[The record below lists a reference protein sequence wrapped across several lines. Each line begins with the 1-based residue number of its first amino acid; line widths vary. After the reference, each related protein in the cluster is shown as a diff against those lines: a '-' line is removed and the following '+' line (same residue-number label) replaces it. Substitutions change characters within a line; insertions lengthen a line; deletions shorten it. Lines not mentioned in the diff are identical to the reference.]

1 MDTVWAILFSAL
13 LGAVFTAFLV
23 WVLTTRSRKLD
34 QERSKATL
42 YYASKE
48 AELTAREI
56 RNKAEL
62 EIEKKWTELRNTET
76 RTTLELEQRQAEI
89 EQQKKLLAEEQAAL
103 DAKKERFEHES
114 ASLRRGRQRVGRMI
128 RTYRSLMEEVGKM
141 SAEEIRT
148 NLFAQVQ
155 QECEDEIRHF
165 RRELLERSD
174 NEVEMEA
181 RKILITAMQR
191 VSSGPN
197 SDAIAAMIDI
207 SNAEMK
213 GRIIG
218 REGRNIKCFEATTG
232 TTIMIDESPD
242 SLLISCFDP
251 VRREVAKIALE
262 ALIADGRIHP
272 TSIEEAIS
280 KAREQVDAEVI
291 RYGEEA
297 IDQLGLTGVHHEI
310 LTVLGRLKYR
320 FSFNQNVLD
329 HSIEVA
335 FLSSMLAAELGL
347 DPVIAKRAGLFH
359 DIGKAVDQEYEGS
372 HAAIGAELLRRH
384 GEPQAI
390 VNAVAAHHEEVP
402 AETPYAGLL
411 IAADTLS
418 ATRPGVRAETQ
429 KNYLLRLE
437 RLEQLASTLP
447 GVEQAYAIQAGREIR
462 VIVSPDAIQDEDA
475 RKLARTIR
483 MKIEEELQY
492 PSVIKVTVIREQRF
506 VETAK

>member
-1 MDTVWAILFSAL
+1 MFLLFIENSSADGMDTVWSILFSAL

-114 ASLRRGRQRVGRMI
+114 ASLRLGRQRVGRMI

-165 RRELLERSD
+165 RRELLERSEK
-174 NEVEMEA
+174 EVEMEA

-191 VSSGPN
+191 LSSGPN
-197 SDAIAAMIDI
+197 NDAIAAMIDI
-207 SNAEMK
+207 PNAEMK

-242 SLLISCFDP
+242 SSIMIVVPVVASKHLIF
-251 VRREVAKIALE
+251 
-262 ALIADGRIHP
+262 
-272 TSIEEAIS
+272 
-280 KAREQVDAEVI
+280 
-291 RYGEEA
+291 
-297 IDQLGLTGVHHEI
+297 
-310 LTVLGRLKYR
+310 
-320 FSFNQNVLD
+320 
-329 HSIEVA
+329 
-335 FLSSMLAAELGL
+335 
-347 DPVIAKRAGLFH
+347 
-359 DIGKAVDQEYEGS
+359 
-372 HAAIGAELLRRH
+372 
-384 GEPQAI
+384 
-390 VNAVAAHHEEVP
+390 
-402 AETPYAGLL
+402 
-411 IAADTLS
+411 
-418 ATRPGVRAETQ
+418 RPSRQ
-429 KNYLLRLE
+429 
-437 RLEQLASTLP
+437 P
-447 GVEQAYAIQAGREIR
+447 
-462 VIVSPDAIQDEDA
+462 P
-475 RKLARTIR
+475 
-483 MKIEEELQY
+483 
-492 PSVIKVTVIREQRF
+492 EQRS
-506 VETAK
+506 